1 MSYIMYDVHVQNKG
15 WIYNVAEGETGGTT
29 GQSLR
34 MEAIVIHTDLPI
46 KYRVHIQNQ
55 GWQGWKLPGEVAG
68 TTGQSLR
75 MEGIEIRKQDD
86 CTEDFKLYYRL
97 HVMNVGWYAWAQ
109 LSEVTGTTGESRR
122 AEAIQITTQ
131 QPEALD
137 SFTKWYNE
145 TGRRVYDDDIKIY
158 FQQNG
163 KTYEAAVIGEVT
175 LSRSTNAPSC
185 LSLNIKRGAITP
197 EVGNLIYMKINGG
210 HNQFKGYIFKTEK
223 HGFNCDI
230 TAYDQMIYMQL
241 SKDSRTYKD
250 KTAKELLLN
259 LCDDYGIHVVDNP
272 LIDDTKYKIPERVE
286 DNVSLLDMMI
296 NAIDLTRQNTGV
308 RYHLWDDFGSISL
321 QREDKMVITTSFISQ
336 GFIDD
341 FRYTEDLSESYTVV
355 KVVQETDDKDKPKEY
370 IVKDDKRVEQYGR
383 IQYYEKL
390 NKDEDGDKKAKAI
403 YDDNVNLKTTFSV
416 SGVQGD
422 IRARGGTPIYVD
434 FHNQDRAEY
443 IRGWYR
449 IDSATHHFVDDLHT
463 MDLDLTLIGS
473 MDANGW
479 TLGEKWI
486 KEA

>member
-15 WIYNVAEGETGGTT
+15 WIYNIAEGETGGTT

-46 KYRVHIQNQ
+46 KYRVHIKNI
-55 GWQGWKLPGEVAG
+55 GWQDWKLPGEVAG

-86 CTEDFKLYYRL
+86 CTEDFQLYYRL
-97 HVMNVGWYAWAQ
+97 HVKNIGWYPWAQ

-137 SFTKWYNE
+137 TITKWYSE
-145 TGRRVYDDDIKIY
+145 TGRRVYDDDVKIY

-175 LSRSTNAPSC
+175 LTRTPNMPSC
-185 LSLNIKRGAITP
+185 LSLTIKRGTITP
-197 EVGNLIYMKINGG
+197 EDGNLIYLKINGQ

-241 SKDSRTYKD
+241 SKDSRTYKN
-250 KTAKELLLN
+250 KKASELLLN
-259 LCDDYGIHVVDNP
+259 LCDDYGIHVVDKAQ
-272 LIDDTKYKIPERVE
+272 IMDSGYTIPERVE

-296 NAIDLTRQNTGV
+296 NALDLTKENTGK
-308 RYHLWDDFGSISL
+308 RFYLWDDFGSISL
-321 QREDKMVITTSFISQ
+321 HPEDWLAIKTSFVSQ
-336 GFIDD
+336 GFIEDY
-341 FRYTEDLSESYTVV
+341 RYTEDLSESCTVV
-355 KVVQETDDKDKPKEY
+355 KVVQETDDKNKPKEF
-370 IVKDDKRVEQYGR
+370 IVKDDERIKWYGK
-383 IQYYEKL
+383 IQHYAKI
-390 NKDEDGDKKAKAI
+390 NKDEDGQKKAETI
-403 YDDNVNLKTTFSV
+403 YNDNASIKISFSV

-422 IRARGGTPIYVD
+422 IRARGGSPIYVD

-449 IDSATHHFVDDLHT
+449 VDSVTHHFIDNLHT